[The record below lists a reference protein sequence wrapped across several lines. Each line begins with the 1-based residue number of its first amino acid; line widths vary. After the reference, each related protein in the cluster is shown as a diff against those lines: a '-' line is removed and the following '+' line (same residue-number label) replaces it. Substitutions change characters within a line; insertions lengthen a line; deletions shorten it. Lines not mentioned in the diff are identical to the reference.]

1 MNNSQ
6 RLAFLICIVLVLA
19 TCLIYAQVAGFQF
32 LNYDDGLYV
41 TANSHVA
48 SGLNRSSVR
57 WAMTGVVND
66 NWQPMVWLS
75 YMLDSQLW
83 GLNAGA
89 FHITNLLL
97 HIANTLLMM
106 ILLYKMTGSLWKS
119 AFVTAIFAL
128 HPLHVESVAWV
139 SERKDVLS
147 TLFWLLTM
155 LAYVGYVKKPGV
167 CRYLL
172 VVIVFALGLTAK
184 PMLITLPIILLLLDY
199 WPLGRL
205 RMGGSQPGA
214 ARPLRFLIVE
224 KLPLVALSIGTGV
237 IALLTREMS
246 EIGQQFCDV
255 TIGMRAANSIYSLIV
270 YLRKMILPYDLIP
283 FYTHPGASLPSW
295 QVIGSAVLVVAITW
309 CSLRSRKYPYLTVGW
324 LWYLISLLPVIELV
338 QVGMH
343 ARADRYTYVPMTGIA
358 IMIAWG
364 VPDVISRMQKQN
376 SKESADKAGQANKM
390 VGIVAV
396 AVIAAFAACSYQQI
410 SYWRDSMSLFNYTV
424 NTDPNNYV
432 GHNNLGVALMS
443 QSKDEAALKQFRKA
457 VKIEPRC
464 LRAQRNLCNQLYITG
479 HTDDAIDQI
488 HKMLELYPHEE
499 RGYLMLGMIYLRQSK
514 LDLAEKYIEQALY
527 ENPNDAKAHQGLGVL
542 LLKKGKIDEAIAQ
555 ISIAAK
561 LSPRDPAI
569 QDKLK
574 YARSLKAETQ

>member
-1 MNNSQ
+1 M
-6 RLAFLICIVLVLA
+6 LA

-32 LNYDDGLYV
+32 LNYDDGLFV
-41 TANSHVA
+41 TGNPHVA
-48 SGLNRSSVR
+48 SGLNRSSAR
-57 WAMTGVVND
+57 WAMAGVVND
-66 NWQPMVWLS
+66 NWQPMIWLS
-75 YMLDSQLW
+75 FMLDSQLW

-97 HIANTLLMM
+97 HIANTLLLL
-106 ILLYKMTGSLWKS
+106 ILLYKITGSLWKS
-119 AFVTAIFAL
+119 AFVAAIFAL
-128 HPLHVESVAWV
+128 HPLRAESVAWI

-155 LAYVGYVKKPGV
+155 LAYISYVKKPGFG
-167 CRYLL
+167 RYVL
-172 VVIVFALGLTAK
+172 VIVVFALGLTAK

-205 RMGGSQPGA
+205 RMGRVAHQSGPYK
-214 ARPLRFLIVE
+214 PLRFLILE
-224 KLPLVALSIGTGV
+224 KLPLIALSIGAGI
-237 IALLTREMS
+237 IALLTQETS
-246 EIGQQFCDV
+246 EIRLQFCDV
-255 TIGMRAANSIYSLIV
+255 TIGMRAANSIYSYVV
-270 YLRKMILPYDLIP
+270 YLRKMALPYDLIP
-283 FYTHPGASLPSW
+283 FYPHPGASLPGW
-295 QVIGSAVLVVAITW
+295 QVIGSVVLIVAITW
-309 CSLRSRKYPYLTVGW
+309 FSLRSRKYPYFTVGW
-324 LWYLISLLPVIELV
+324 LWYLISLLPVIEFI
-338 QVGMH
+338 QVGLP

-364 VPDVISRMQKQN
+364 VPDIISRMQKQN

-396 AVIAAFAACSYQQI
+396 AVITAFAMCSYQQI

-443 QSKDEAALKQFRKA
+443 QGRDEAALKHFVKA
-457 VKIEPRC
+457 VEIEPKC

-479 HTDDAIDQI
+479 HTDNAIDQI
-488 HKMLELYPHEE
+488 HKMLELYPREE

-514 LDLAEKYIEQALY
+514 LDLAEKYIEQALQ
-527 ENPNDAKAHQGLGVL
+527 ENPNDAKAHQGLGIL
-542 LLKKGKIDEAIAQ
+542 LLKMGKIDEAIAQ

-569 QDKLK
+569 QDRLK
-574 YARSLKAETQ
+574 YARSLKAEKQ